1 MNRTYALLA
10 ASLAFGNAFAQSP
23 PVPTAEHSPI
33 TSSRPQ
39 TAAEAKVSARP
50 VGKSSSAAAGSVGR
64 TPEAGAIGTDK
75 AAVAG
80 QSRAQTRDAR
90 RPARDG
96 GKKPRPILG
105 GTPN

>member
-1 MNRTYALLA
+1 MNRTYVLLA
-10 ASLAFGNAFAQSP
+10 ASIAFGNAFAQSP
-23 PVPTAEHSPI
+23 SVPTAEHLPI

-50 VGKSSSAAAGSVGR
+50 VGKSSAVTAGSVGR
-64 TPEAGAIGTDK
+64 TPEAGAVGTDK

-96 GKKPRPILG
+96 SKKPRPVLG

>member
-1 MNRTYALLA
+1 MNRAYIVLT
-10 ASLAFGNAFAQSP
+10 ASLVCGSAFAQSP
-23 PVPTAEHSPI
+23 AVPAAEHSPI
-33 TSSRPQ
+33 TNSRPQ
-39 TAAEAKVSARP
+39 AAAEAKVSARP
-50 VGKSSSAAAGSVGR
+50 VGKSSLAAAGSTAR

-80 QSRAQTRDAR
+80 QGRAQTRDAR

-96 GKKPRPILG
+96 GKKPRAVLG